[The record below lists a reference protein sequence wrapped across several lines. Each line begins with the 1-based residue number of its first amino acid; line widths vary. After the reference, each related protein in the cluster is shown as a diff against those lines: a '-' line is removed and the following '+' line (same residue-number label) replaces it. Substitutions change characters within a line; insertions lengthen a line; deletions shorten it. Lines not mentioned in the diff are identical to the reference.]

1 MDLTLISLNNIK
13 VLANFNHSKNYLY
26 CKDTIILHVNDG
38 DGGDGGDGNKNRK
51 LKNDTLSEIEYVLYF
66 SFHQLINIP
75 VRELI
80 DEYSRE
86 NILNMMKDAIEN
98 VYLIYDIPLND
109 VKNKRISLM
118 IDEINDIILT
128 AQKKYRK
135 NKCYFKMLD
144 TLDYLCSG
152 FTAFHDLS
160 IDFNSHISGIIYD
173 KKSYE
178 INLDE
183 IDSPSDDL
191 ESDDLPSDD
200 LPSDDE
206 NDNKR
211 RKLE

>member
-26 CKDTIILHVNDG
+26 CKDTIILHVNGD

-98 VYLIYDIPLND
+98 VYLIYDMPLND

-128 AQKKYRK
+128 AKKKYRK

-191 ESDDLPSDD
+191 D
-200 LPSDDE
+200 SDDE

>member
-38 DGGDGGDGNKNRK
+38 DGNKNDGNKNRK

-98 VYLIYDIPLND
+98 VYLIYDMPLND

-191 ESDDLPSDD
+191 D
-200 LPSDDE
+200 SDDE

>member
-26 CKDTIILHVNDG
+26 CKDTIILHVNGD

-98 VYLIYDIPLND
+98 VYLIYDMPLND

-191 ESDDLPSDD
+191 D
-200 LPSDDE
+200 SDDE

>member
-38 DGGDGGDGNKNRK
+38 DGGDDGNKNRK

-75 VRELI
+75 VREVI

-183 IDSPSDDL
+183 IDSPSDD
-191 ESDDLPSDD
+191 S
-200 LPSDDE
+200 PSDDE